1 MCEIQKN
8 LQTIKQVNLASFFVY
23 INTIGFDIFTL
34 YFYQLAKNRWKT
46 KWYHFSQL
54 YKASN
59 AGYLEFISF
68 PCTENYKTSLREI
81 GKEYTI
87 LLLSLVLK
95 DQYCKEEVSSQ
106 THSWIQ
112 RSPKTQSCQVFFF
125 FIKLDKWALDTFM
138 GK

>member
-1 MCEIQKN
+1 MIYLLCISINWQKIDGRQN
-8 LQTIKQVNLASFFVY
+8 DTTFHN
-23 INTIGFDIFTL
+23 
-34 YFYQLAKNRWKT
+34 
-46 KWYHFSQL
+46 L

-125 FIKLDKWALDTFM
+125 FHKIGQMGSGYIYGKIRKMQNLALF
-138 GK
+138 